1 METSRVLDK
10 LRVRS
15 RERADREATGPG
27 IAAAYNAHA
36 ASLYRYLLTLLS
48 DVEDAED
55 ALQEVFLGLMRRGQ
69 QSEIQDL
76 RAYLFRAAHN
86 QALLMLR
93 KRRKR
98 ERESAAAATCW
109 IDIDACGPDDREM
122 ALDITRALH
131 QLSVEQREIVV
142 LKLSQG
148 LTFREIAEV
157 LAIPPATAASRYR
170 LALTRLRSLLEGGED
185 HD

>member
-15 RERADREATGPG
+15 RERAERQATGLG
-27 IAAAYNAHA
+27 IGATYDAHA

-86 QALLMLR
+86 QALMVLR
-93 KRRKR
+93 KRRRHEK
-98 ERESAAAATCW
+98 ETGAESLSWLDLGACTPEQSAIAV
-109 IDIDACGPDDREM
+109 DIDRLLRE
-122 ALDITRALH
+122 LP
-131 QLSVEQREIVV
+131 VEQREVV
-142 LKLSQG
+142 ALRLGEG
-148 LTFREIAEV
+148 LAFREIADV
-157 LAIPPATAASRYR
+157 LGVPLGTAASRYR
-170 LALTRLRSLLEGGED
+170 AALAHVREGLEED
-185 HD
+185 KGDA